1 MIVFIIFSIFSII
14 PLNSLTVDLIFQTA
28 KMKYTLS
35 IDKSKPSLYL
45 RLVAENL
52 KDTVA
57 YKWDT
62 VTALK
67 VNNLSLHSPEAIS
80 RHLARANPEAG
91 TLFTRF

>member
-1 MIVFIIFSIFSII
+1 
-14 PLNSLTVDLIFQTA
+14 
-28 KMKYTLS
+28 MKHTLS
-35 IDKSKPSLYL
+35 VDKSKPSLYL

-52 KDTVA
+52 KDSVNF
-57 YKWDT
+57 KWDT

-91 TLFTRF
+91 NAVLKISYFNFEFIYLIFFAQSTHHIR